1 MIKEIIDK
9 IFFIEY
15 IYQYKIIICKKFSSI
30 NLIIIKN
37 FDDHKNFEILIIEI
51 YLNRIFDIFEIII
64 SIFHEFDDNKYFLIM
79 NIIII
84 FNK

>member
-1 MIKEIIDK
+1 MKEIIDR
-9 IFFIEY
+9 ILFIEY
-15 IYQYKIIICKKFSSI
+15 IYQYKIIVYKKFNSV

-37 FDDHKNFEILIIEI
+37 FNDHKDFKILIIEI

-64 SIFHEFDDNKYFLIM
+64 SIFHEFNDNKHFSIM
-79 NIIII
+79 DIIIT

>member
-1 MIKEIIDK
+1 MREIIDR
-9 IFFIEY
+9 ILFIEY
-15 IYQYKIIICKKFSSI
+15 MYQYKVIVCKEFSSASLMMI
-30 NLIIIKN
+30 EDFGDYK
-37 FDDHKNFEILIIEI
+37 DFEILVIEI
-51 YLNRIFDIFEIII
+51 YLNRIFGIFEIMI